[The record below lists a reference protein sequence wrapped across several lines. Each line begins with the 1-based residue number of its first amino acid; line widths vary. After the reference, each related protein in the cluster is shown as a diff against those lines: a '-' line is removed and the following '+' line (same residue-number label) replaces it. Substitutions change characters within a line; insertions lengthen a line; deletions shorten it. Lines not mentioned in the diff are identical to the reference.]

1 LTNIYQNVEHYYNT
15 VYSFDYLIILR
26 GENLKMSDY
35 CIYKEPDFMLIFALV
50 ILQRKVDI
58 RLTVNQ

>member
-1 LTNIYQNVEHYYNT
+1 MLNITTIRST
-15 VYSFDYLIILR
+15 VLIISFLR